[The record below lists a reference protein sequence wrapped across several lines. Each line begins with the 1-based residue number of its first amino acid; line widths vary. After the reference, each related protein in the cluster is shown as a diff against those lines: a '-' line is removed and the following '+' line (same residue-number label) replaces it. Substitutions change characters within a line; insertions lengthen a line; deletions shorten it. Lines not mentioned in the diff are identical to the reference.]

1 MKQFLKRWTMPIL
14 GFIVLSNAVDAQ
26 QSFRAKAIA
35 QIAEQFPNSDKSPE
49 QIYDEGLIWHTAKIF
64 AKQFRNFEL
73 GALTGPI
80 DEDSYRIVTTRVP
93 GLVDS
98 VSGPVGSTTDSTA
111 TPPGPGAIP
120 GGILSDDT
128 PSVGTT
134 ESDSIS
140 IPHIITHRID
150 RRSIFFSEGHAVT
163 TTAERDYTESERR
176 EIRKTFLSMF
186 DGLPPDVRIVIEL
199 GSIQY
204 HGQSATVTAQ
214 WKYDIIGQ
222 ATRVSRPYKNRSPRS
237 LTLRMLRVGDDW
249 LVTDFRGLV
258 NGLKTDVTSR

>member
-14 GFIVLSNAVDAQ
+14 GFIVLSNVADAQ
-26 QSFRAKAIA
+26 QSFRAEAIA
-35 QIAEQFPNSDKSPE
+35 RIAELFPNSDKSAE

-80 DEDSYRIVTTRVP
+80 EEDHSRIVTTRVP
-93 GLVDS
+93 RLADS
-98 VSGPVGSTTDSTA
+98 VRGPVGSTTDSTA
-111 TPPGPGAIP
+111 TPPGPGSVP
-120 GGILSDDT
+120 GGITSDDT

-134 ESDSIS
+134 ESDS

-150 RRSIFFSEGHAVT
+150 RRSIFFSEGHRVT

-186 DGLPPDVRIVIEL
+186 DGLPPDVRIVLEL
-199 GSIQY
+199 RSIQY
-204 HGQSATVTAQ
+204 HSQSATVTAQ

-222 ATRVSRPYKNRSPRS
+222 ATRLSRPYKNRSPGS

>member
-1 MKQFLKRWTMPIL
+1 MKRFLKQWTIPIL
-14 GFIVLSNAVDAQ
+14 GLIVLSHTAEAQ

-35 QIAEQFPNSDKSPE
+35 QIAEQFPNSDKSPQ

-64 AKQFRNFEL
+64 VKQFRNFEL

-80 DEDSYRIVTTRVP
+80 DEDSYRTVP
-93 GLVDS
+93 
-98 VSGPVGSTTDSTA
+98 GPVGSTTDSTA
-111 TPPGPGAIP
+111 TPIGPGNIP
-120 GGILSDDT
+120 GGITSDDT

-134 ESDSIS
+134 ESDTTT
-140 IPHIITHRID
+140 HILNQRID

-163 TTAERDYTESERR
+163 TTAEQDYTEAERR

-199 GSIQY
+199 VSIQY
-204 HGQSATVTAQ
+204 HGQTATVTAQ
-214 WKYDIIGQ
+214 WKYDIVGQ
-222 ATRVSRPYKNRSPRS
+222 ATRLSSPYKNRSPNS
-237 LTLRMLRVGDDW
+237 LTLQMLRVGDDW

>member
-1 MKQFLKRWTMPIL
+1 MKRFLTRWTIPIL
-14 GFIVLSNAVDAQ
+14 GFIVLSNAADAQ
-26 QSFRAKAIA
+26 QSSRAKAIA
-35 QIAEQFPNSDKSPE
+35 QIAEQFPNSEKSPQ

-64 AKQFRNFEL
+64 VKQFRNFEL

-80 DEDSYRIVTTRVP
+80 DEDSYRTVP
-93 GLVDS
+93 
-98 VSGPVGSTTDSTA
+98 GPVGSTTDSTT
-111 TPPGPGAIP
+111 TPPGPGNIP
-120 GGILSDDT
+120 GGITSEDT
-128 PSVGTT
+128 SSVVIN
-134 ESDSIS
+134 ESDSIRT
-140 IPHIITHRID
+140 ITQRID

-163 TTAERDYTESERR
+163 TTGEQDYTEAERR

-199 GSIQY
+199 VSIQY

-214 WKYDIIGQ
+214 WKYDIVGQ
-222 ATRVSRPYKNRSPRS
+222 ATRLSRPYKNRSPGS

>member
-1 MKQFLKRWTMPIL
+1 MKRFLKRWTMPIL
-14 GFIVLSNAVDAQ
+14 GFIVLSNAADAQ

-35 QIAEQFPNSDKSPE
+35 QIAEQFPNSEKSPQ

-80 DEDSYRIVTTRVP
+80 DEDSYRTVTTQVP
-93 GLVDS
+93 
-98 VSGPVGSTTDSTA
+98 GPVGSTTDSTA
-111 TPPGPGAIP
+111 TSLGPGNIP
-120 GGILSDDT
+120 GGITSEDT
-128 PSVGTT
+128 SSVVVS
-134 ESDSIS
+134 ESDTTRT
-140 IPHIITHRID
+140 ITQRID

-163 TTAERDYTESERR
+163 TTAERDYTEAERR

-186 DGLPPDVRIVIEL
+186 DDLPPDVRIVIEL

-204 HGQSATVTAQ
+204 QGQSATVTAQ
-214 WKYDIIGQ
+214 WKYDIVGH
-222 ATRVSRPYKNRSPRS
+222 ATRLSSPYKNRSPGS
-237 LTLRMLRVGDDW
+237 LALQMLRVGDSW
-249 LVTDFRGLV
+249 LVSDFRGLV

>member
-1 MKQFLKRWTMPIL
+1 MKRFLKRWTIPIL
-14 GFIVLSNAVDAQ
+14 GFIVLSHTAEAQ
-26 QSFRAKAIA
+26 QSSRAKAIA
-35 QIAEQFPNSDKSPE
+35 QIAEQFPNSDKSPQ

-64 AKQFRNFEL
+64 VKQFRNFEL

-80 DEDSYRIVTTRVP
+80 DEDSYRTVP
-93 GLVDS
+93 
-98 VSGPVGSTTDSTA
+98 GPVGSTTDSTA
-111 TPPGPGAIP
+111 TPPGLGNIP
-120 GGILSDDT
+120 GGITSEDT
-128 PSVGTT
+128 SSVVVN
-134 ESDSIS
+134 ESDTTRT
-140 IPHIITHRID
+140 ITQRID

-163 TTAERDYTESERR
+163 TTAEQDYTEAERR

-204 HGQSATVTAQ
+204 HGQTATVTAQ
-214 WKYDIIGQ
+214 WKYDIVGH
-222 ATRVSRPYKNRSPRS
+222 ATRLSRPYKNRSPGS
-237 LTLRMLRVGDDW
+237 LTLQMLRVGDSW

>member
-1 MKQFLKRWTMPIL
+1 MKRFLTRWTIPIL
-14 GFIVLSNAVDAQ
+14 GFIVLSQAADAQ

-35 QIAEQFPNSDKSPE
+35 QIAEQFPNSEKSPQ

-64 AKQFRNFEL
+64 VKQFRNFEL

-80 DEDSYRIVTTRVP
+80 DEDSYRTVP
-93 GLVDS
+93 
-98 VSGPVGSTTDSTA
+98 GPVGSVTDSAA
-111 TPPGPGAIP
+111 TPPGPGNIP
-120 GGILSDDT
+120 GGITSEDT
-128 PSVGTT
+128 SSVVVN
-134 ESDSIS
+134 ESDTTRT
-140 IPHIITHRID
+140 ITQRID

-163 TTAERDYTESERR
+163 TTAEQDYTEAERR

-199 GSIQY
+199 ESIQY
-204 HGQSATVTAQ
+204 HGQTATVTAQ
-214 WKYDIIGQ
+214 WKYDIVGH
-222 ATRVSRPYKNRSPRS
+222 ATRLSRPYKNRSPGS

-258 NGLKTDVTSR
+258 DGLKTDVTSR

>member
-1 MKQFLKRWTMPIL
+1 MKRFLKRWTMPVVGL
-14 GFIVLSNAVDAQ
+14 IVLSHAADAQ

-64 AKQFRNFEL
+64 VKQFRNFEL

-80 DEDSYRIVTTRVP
+80 DEDSYCTVTTRVP

-98 VSGPVGSTTDSTA
+98 VATGPVGSVTDSSA
-111 TPPGPGAIP
+111 TPMDPGAVP

-128 PSVGTT
+128 PSIGVN
-134 ESDSIS
+134 ESDTTT
-140 IPHIITHRID
+140 HIITHRID

-163 TTAERDYTESERR
+163 TTAERDYTETERR

-186 DGLPPDVRIVIEL
+186 DGLPGDVRIVIEPD
-199 GSIQY
+199 SIQY
-204 HGQSATVTAQ
+204 HGQTAAVTAQ
-214 WKYDIIGQ
+214 WKYDIVGH
-222 ATRVSRPYKNRSPRS
+222 ATRLSRPYKNRSPGS
-237 LTLRMLRVGDDW
+237 LTLQMLRVGNDW

>member
-1 MKQFLKRWTMPIL
+1 MKRFLMRWTMPIL
-14 GFIVLSNAVDAQ
+14 GFIVLSHAADAQ

-35 QIAEQFPNSDKSPE
+35 QIAEQFPNSEKSPQ

-64 AKQFRNFEL
+64 VKQFRNFEL

-80 DEDSYRIVTTRVP
+80 DEDSYRTVP
-93 GLVDS
+93 
-98 VSGPVGSTTDSTA
+98 GPVGSTTDSTA
-111 TPPGPGAIP
+111 TPIGPGNIP
-120 GGILSDDT
+120 GGTVSDTLS
-128 PSVGTT
+128 SAVVN
-134 ESDSIS
+134 ESDSS
-140 IPHIITHRID
+140 KTITKRID

-163 TTAERDYTESERR
+163 TTAEQDYTEAERR

-186 DGLPPDVRIVIEL
+186 DGLPRDVRIVIEL

-214 WKYDIIGQ
+214 WKYDIVGH
-222 ATRVSRPYKNRSPRS
+222 ATRLSRPYKNRSPGS

-258 NGLKTDVTSR
+258 TGLKTDVTSR

>member
-1 MKQFLKRWTMPIL
+1 MNRFLTRWTIPIL
-14 GFIVLSNAVDAQ
+14 GFIVLSNAADAQ

-35 QIAEQFPNSDKSPE
+35 QIVEQFPNSEKSPQ

-64 AKQFRNFEL
+64 VKQFRNFEL

-80 DEDSYRIVTTRVP
+80 DEDSYRTVP
-93 GLVDS
+93 
-98 VSGPVGSTTDSTA
+98 GPVGSVNDSTA
-111 TPPGPGAIP
+111 TPPGPGNIP
-120 GGILSDDT
+120 GGITSEDT
-128 PSVGTT
+128 SSVVVN
-134 ESDSIS
+134 ESDTTRT
-140 IPHIITHRID
+140 ITQRID

-163 TTAERDYTESERR
+163 TTAEQDYTEAERR

-186 DGLPPDVRIVIEL
+186 DGLPRDVRIVIEL

-204 HGQSATVTAQ
+204 HGQTATVTAQ
-214 WKYDIIGQ
+214 WKYDIVGT
-222 ATRVSRPYKNRSPRS
+222 ATRLSRPYQDQPPGS
-237 LTLRMLRVGDDW
+237 LTLQMLRVGDSW